1 MQISVERYIHTYLY
15 IYYSNILLR
24 FYSKYAIAS
33 LNSKYPSLLNLASK
47 YRYKSIKRYK

>member
-33 LNSKYPSLLNLASK
+33 LNTLAC
-47 YRYKSIKRYK
+47 SIWQVNIDINQ